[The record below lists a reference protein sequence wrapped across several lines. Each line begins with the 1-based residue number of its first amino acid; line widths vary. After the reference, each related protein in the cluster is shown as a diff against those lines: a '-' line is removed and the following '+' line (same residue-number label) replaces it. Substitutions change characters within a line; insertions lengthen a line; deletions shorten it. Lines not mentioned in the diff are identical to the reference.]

1 MKWRFLMLV
10 AIIAMSLFA
19 CKNKKT
25 IVTEPVEVVAAVDSS
40 AIFEAQKNLVAD
52 SLNAIINGTS
62 ALSLEEQQ
70 SYVDELKSRNFSDA
84 KILNLIIKASDKIK
98 EALEARNVKVKPL
111 KNQLEENFAKI
122 MNAASYAEADM
133 IINETLEKFESPETP
148 VLIILYRQNDEI
160 DYDKPTTIKD
170 YLNYLKLQKKS
181 NADIDQVFLNT
192 DGKIK
197 SLDLMHK

>member
-70 SYVDELKSRNFSDA
+70 SYVDELKNRNFSDA

-111 KNQLEENFAKI
+111 KNQLEENFTKI